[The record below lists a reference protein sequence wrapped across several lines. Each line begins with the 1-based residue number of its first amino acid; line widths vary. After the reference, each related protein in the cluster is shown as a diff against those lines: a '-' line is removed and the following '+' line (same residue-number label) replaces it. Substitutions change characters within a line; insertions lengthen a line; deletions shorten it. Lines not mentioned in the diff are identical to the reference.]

1 MRSARKPRRPLSD
14 VRKVRA
20 AGRPVP
26 TEAPTL
32 KTKRFLRN
40 IRRKRIRS
48 KKKSGLEIRVEA
60 ALDARGIEYRTQYPI
75 GRCHAD
81 LYFPQTNTVVE
92 LHGCYWHAHSVC
104 QKTFRYKRRRVRDAR
119 RYTFFR
125 NKGYQ
130 LLIVWEC
137 EVNQNLQLV
146 MDRLSAAAAA

>member
-1 MRSARKPRRPLSD
+1 M
-14 VRKVRA
+14 
-20 AGRPVP
+20 
-26 TEAPTL
+26 
-32 KTKRFLRN
+32 RFLRKRHPPRSDVHNTRAHRRN
-40 IRRKRIRS
+40 IRKKRIRS

-60 ALDARGIEYRTQYPI
+60 ALDSRGIEYRTQYPI

-119 RYTFFR
+119 RYAFFR

-130 LLIVWEC
+130 LLIIWEC
-137 EVNQNLQLV
+137 EVNQNLESV
-146 MDRLSAAAAA
+146 MDRLSAAATA